1 MNAHRGYYQQKVC
14 LFGTLMAYC
23 EHFLGERIRG
33 ETKMLTFIHWS
44 SGIKLPTVCWFYLKL
59 SVLKC
64 AREFPQATEFENF
77 LICLVLLITRNF
89 HFYFAFKY
97 SLLLFWGIIMAARS
111 MFSCC
116 RFEATSLVKRPPRSK
131 KCAGS
136 RNHLLSSNNT
146 FRALY
151 SRKKAFVKS
160 PSNNDI
166 TPRNH
171 FLSSNNTFWALY
183 SHKKEFFQKSVEQW
197 YHAQKSFFELK

>member
-1 MNAHRGYYQQKVC
+1 MALFGVRITNQLLMHQKSMQITCGRTDEYETWCLILTGMNGHRGYYQQKVC

-77 LICLVLLITRNF
+77 LFCLVLLITRNV

-97 SLLLFWGIIMAARS
+97 PLLFWGIIMAARS

-116 RFEATSLVKRPPRSK
+116 RHEATSLVGMKQHRLPACTQNSLKYRFLEV
-131 KCAGS
+131 
-136 RNHLLSSNNT
+136 LLC
-146 FRALY
+146 F
-151 SRKKAFVKS
+151 
-160 PSNNDI
+160 
-166 TPRNH
+166 
-171 FLSSNNTFWALY
+171 
-183 SHKKEFFQKSVEQW
+183 
-197 YHAQKSFFELK
+197 